1 MVKFL
6 KWTGGIIVVLGLFM
20 YFFGFSYLKEQT
32 KKNSPQQTV
41 ELNESIDGSSS
52 IKITVEYSR
61 PFKKERDIFGGLVP
75 FGKVWRTGA
84 NENTI
89 FTTDKDLM
97 IGDNKLPVG
106 KYSLWTIPNKDTWS
120 VIWNKKQYSWGVTVP
135 SGDASREPEMDA
147 LEITVPTETQMPNL
161 QQFTISM
168 QKDSNTVNLNLA
180 WDATKVVVP
189 MKL

>member
-147 LEITVPTETQMPNL
+147 LEIKVPIETQTPNL
-161 QQFTISM
+161 EQFTISM
-168 QKDSNTVNLNLA
+168 QKDSNTMNLFLA

-189 MKL
+189 MKF